1 MIEFFDFYRN
11 IYVLIILIFVEICYS
26 INDVKINCNRYLFLF
41 LFLFFIGYKCIIFK
55 KNVFFKIGNVVIIIL
70 MFKVINFIFLIL

>member
-11 IYVLIILIFVEICYS
+11 IYVLIILIFVEICYI
-26 INDVKINCNRYLFLF
+26 INDVKINCNISRYLFLF

-70 MFKVINFIFLIL
+70 MFKVINFIF